1 VKRLV
6 LGFFL
11 VTAAFS
17 YAQSKPDF
25 SGTWVLDREK
35 SDPPGMGPGG
45 AGGPGARPG
54 GGMAGDMTITIKQ
67 TGNEL
72 KIEREAPAG
81 RMTSTYALDG
91 TETKN
96 TGPRG
101 GETRSKSNWDGD
113 KLVTEGQQTMNGPDG
128 QVTIDFKEIRRL
140 DNDGKNMVVETTRT
154 SPRGTQTRKTVF
166 NRKTAD

>member
-1 VKRLV
+1 MKRLI
-6 LGFFL
+6 LGVIL
-11 VTAAFS
+11 VTATFA
-17 YAQSKPDF
+17 YAQAKPDF

-45 AGGPGARPG
+45 GQGPG
-54 GGMAGDMTITIKQ
+54 GGMAGDLTITITQ
-67 TGNEL
+67 TATEL
-72 KIEREAPAG
+72 KIQREAPAG

-91 TETKN
+91 AESKN

-101 GETRSKSNWDGD
+101 GETRSKSRWDGD

-128 QVTIDFKEIRRL
+128 PVTIDFKDVRRL
-140 DNDGKNMVVETTRT
+140 DDDGKSMVVETTRT

-166 NRKTAD
+166 SRKPAA

>member
-45 AGGPGARPG
+45 GQGPGASLT
-54 GGMAGDMTITIKQ
+54 GDITITITQ
-67 TGNEL
+67 TANEL
-72 KIEREAPAG
+72 KIQRELPSG

-91 TETKN
+91 TESKN

-101 GETRSKSNWDGD
+101 GETRSKSHWDGD
-113 KLVTEGQQTMNGPDG
+113 KLLTEGQQTMNGPDG
-128 QVTIDFKEIRRL
+128 QVTIDFKEVRRL
-140 DNDGKNMVVETTRT
+140 DNDGKNMVVDSTRT

-166 NRKTAD
+166 NRKTAS